1 MSDPEIVTRPDRHYV
16 GVAGRVT
23 MTTIPHIA
31 DRLGEIFGFLGARG
45 VAPIGAPFLRYTGIA
60 MPGPLDM
67 EAGVPV
73 AEPGG
78 GDGEI
83 FAGVLPG
90 GRYVT
95 VTHLGHPDGLVDVT
109 SSLLNWAKD
118 QGLVFDI
125 EPGAEN
131 ERWGSRLEWYQTDPR
146 EEPDM
151 HKWETVLEFRLA
163 D

>member
-1 MSDPEIVTRPDRHYV
+1 MD
-16 GVAGRVT
+16 
-23 MTTIPHIA
+23 TIPAIA
-31 DRLGEIFGFLGARG
+31 DRLAEVFGFLGARG
-45 VAPIGAPFLRYTGIA
+45 VDPAGAPFLRYTGIA

-73 AEPGG
+73 VEPVAS
-78 GDGEI
+78 DGEI

-95 VTHLGHPDGLVDVT
+95 VTHFGHPDQLVDVT
-109 SSLLNWAKD
+109 GSLLEWAAA
-118 QGLVFDI
+118 QGLEFDVA
-125 EPGAEN
+125 PGADN

-146 EEPDM
+146 VEPDM
-151 HKWETVLEFRLA
+151 GKWETVLEFRLA